1 MGSNVEFGT
10 KAIVFFP
17 VNGFEAQEVFNSANK
32 KVMYKYFICDKF
44 INKTSENLKY

>member
-17 VNGFEAQEVFNSANK
+17 VNGFEAQEVVNSANK
-32 KVMYKYFICDKF
+32 KVMYKYFIYNKF
-44 INKTSENLKY
+44 KNKTSENSKY